1 MNISAPFIAR
11 PIATWLL
18 AIAILLSGALGYQ
31 ALPVSALPEVDFPT
45 IEVVTQLPGA
55 SPETIETLIT
65 ASLERQFGQIP
76 GLLLM
81 TSQSAESTSQITL
94 QFNLNR
100 SMDSAAQDVQA
111 AINAAAGTLPTNLPY
126 PPTYSKV
133 NPADAPILTLALTSP
148 ALPIDVVS
156 DAADTLLQ
164 PKLSQIEGVG
174 RVTVEG
180 GLRPAVRVR
189 VDPARLAA
197 YGLAM
202 EDVRQ
207 AVAATNAN
215 GPKGGFDGPRLAFS
229 LGAND
234 QLVDAAAYRNLVI
247 AWRNGAPVRLSAVG
261 SVLGGVENDRVG
273 ATYDGKPAVV
283 LDIQRQ
289 PGANIVQTVRAI
301 QQALPRLRQAI
312 PSGISIAVVSDRTET
327 IKASVRDVQYTLI
340 MSIVLVVL
348 VIFIFLRSARATFIP
363 AVALPL
369 SLIGTFGVMQLL
381 GYSLDNL
388 SLMALTIATG
398 FVVDD
403 AIVMIE
409 NIVRFIEGDRRPP
422 AGSAATGA
430 PLAPGSDRGSDDQ
443 ARQDGAARSHAA
455 TQGSRPGDAV
465 PGVAVPSADPA
476 ASATRPPTGGLPPLQ
491 AAFRGAAQIG
501 FTIVSLTVSLIAVFI
516 PLLFMTGVVGRLFK
530 EFSVTL
536 AVSVVMSAIVSLTLT
551 PMMCGRL
558 LRPACDDPPGPVAR
572 WSERGFDRLL
582 AGYRR
587 TLDWSLNHQTLV
599 LIVGGLTLVGTIG
612 LYAVVPKGFL
622 PRQDTGV
629 VLAVT
634 EAAQSA
640 SIPKLV
646 ALQSRMAAI
655 IRRDPAVTGVVSF
668 AGAGTINTT
677 PNTGRLTI
685 ALKAIGQR
693 DPMAVVIA
701 RMQAAIAGIPGI
713 TAFFQPVQ
721 DIAIG
726 TRVSRTPFQYTL
738 IDTDATELATWA
750 PRLRDKLASLPAL
763 REVASDQQIAGLRT
777 FIDVDRVTAMRLGV
791 SMQAIQDTLYD
802 SFGQRQISTI
812 YGQANQYRV
821 VLEADPLWQTDPRSL
836 RLLRVPGLNGAQV
849 PLSAIARIEPVTAP
863 LMIAH
868 QEQFPA
874 VTLSFDLAPGY
885 ALGDAIGAVA
895 RAEQAIGMPA
905 TITGSYAGDAAEF
918 QSSLAAEPWLI
929 LAAVVVIYIV
939 LGVLYESW
947 IHPIT
952 ILSTLPSAGIGALL
966 ALMICGI
973 DLSLVALVGIVLLMG
988 IVKKNAIMMVDF
1000 AIEAERMGGLSSR
1013 EAMRQACLLRFRP
1026 IMMTT
1031 MAALLGALPLVL
1043 EHGAGSELR
1052 YPLGVTIIGGLLL
1065 SQFLTLYTTPA
1076 IYLAFERLRARL
1088 MGRRAPASAPAE

>member
-18 AIAILLSGALGYQ
+18 AIAIVLAGGLGYR
-31 ALPVSALPEVDFPT
+31 AMPVSALPEVDFPT
-45 IEVVTQLPGA
+45 IQVVTQLPGA
-55 SPETIETLIT
+55 SPETTETLIT

-81 TSQSAESTSQITL
+81 TSQSAEGTSQITL
-94 QFNLNR
+94 EFALTR

-111 AINAAAGTLPTNLPY
+111 AINAAAGTLPINLPY

-133 NPADAPILTLALTSP
+133 NPADAPILTLALTSEGM
-148 ALPIDVVS
+148 PIDTIS

-164 PKLSQIEGVG
+164 PKLSEIDGVG
-174 RVTVEG
+174 RVTVQG
-180 GLRPAVRVR
+180 GMRPAVRVR

-202 EDVRQ
+202 EDVRT
-207 AVAATNAN
+207 AVAAAN
-215 GPKGGFDGPRLAFS
+215 VNGAKGGFDGPRLAFS

-234 QLVDAAAYRNLVI
+234 QLVDAAAYQNLVI

-261 SVLGGVENDRVG
+261 SVVSGVENNRVG
-273 ATYDGKPAVV
+273 AVFDGTPAVV

-289 PGANIVQTVRAI
+289 PGANIVQTVEAI
-301 QQALPRLRQAI
+301 QKALPKLRKAI
-312 PSGISIAVVSDRTET
+312 PSGIRIAIVTDRTET
-327 IKASVRDVQYTLI
+327 IRASVRDVQYTLL
-340 MSIVLVVL
+340 MSVVLVVL
-348 VIFIFLRSARATFIP
+348 VIFVFLRSFRATFIP

-369 SLIGTFGVMQLL
+369 SLIGTFGIMQLL

-409 NIVRFIEGDRRPP
+409 NVVRFIE
-422 AGSAATGA
+422 
-430 PLAPGSDRGSDDQ
+430 RG
-443 ARQDGAARSHAA
+443 
-455 TQGSRPGDAV
+455 V
-465 PGVAVPSADPA
+465 
-476 ASATRPPTGGLPPLQ
+476 PPLE

-536 AVSVVMSAIVSLTLT
+536 TVSVVVSAVVSLTLT
-551 PMMCGRL
+551 PMMCGRF
-558 LRPACDDPPGPVAR
+558 LRPVHNDKPGLIAR
-572 WSERGFDRLL
+572 WSERGFDKML

-587 TLDWSLNHQTLV
+587 TLDWSLAHQTFVLV
-599 LIVGGLTLVGTIG
+599 VGVLTFVGTIG
-612 LYAVVPKGFL
+612 LYSIVPKGFL

-629 VLAVT
+629 ILAVS

-640 SIPKLV
+640 SIPKL
-646 ALQSRMAAI
+646 AGMQTRMAEI
-655 IRRDPAVTGVVSF
+655 IQKDPAVTGIVSF
-668 AGAGTINTT
+668 VGAGTINTT

-685 ALKAIGQR
+685 ALKPVGAR
-693 DPMAVVIA
+693 DPIDVVIA
-701 RMQAAIAGIPGI
+701 RMQNAISGIPGI

-721 DIAIG
+721 DIQIG
-726 TRVSRTPFQYTL
+726 TRVSRTQFQYTL
-738 IDTDATELATWA
+738 MDTDAAELAAWA
-750 PRLRDKLASLPAL
+750 PRLRDKLASLPEL
-763 REVASDQQIAGLRT
+763 RDVASDQQDEGFRT
-777 FIDVDRVTAMRLGV
+777 FIEVDRDAAMRLGV
-791 SMQAIQDTLYD
+791 TIQAIEDTLYD
-802 SFGQRQISTI
+802 AFGQRQISTI
-812 YGQANQYRV
+812 FGQANQYRV
-821 VLEADPLWQTDPRSL
+821 ILEADPLWQANPDSL
-836 RLLRVPGLNGAQV
+836 KLLRVPGLNDVQV
-849 PLSAIARIEPVTAP
+849 PLAAVAHVSRVTAP
-863 LMIAH
+863 LVIAH

-874 VTLSFDLAPGY
+874 VTLSFDLAPGFS
-885 ALGDAIGAVA
+885 LGHAVDAVA
-895 RAEQAIGMPA
+895 RAEKDIEMPQ
-905 TITGSYAGDAAEF
+905 TITGSYSGDAAEF

-929 LAAVVVIYIV
+929 LAAVIVIYIV

-966 ALMICGI
+966 ALMICGL

-1000 AIEAERMGGLSSR
+1000 AIEAERTRGLSPHD
-1013 EAMRQACLLRFRP
+1013 AMREACLLRFRP

-1031 MAALLGALPLVL
+1031 MAALLGALPLML

-1052 YPLGVTIIGGLLL
+1052 YPLGVTIVGGLLL

-1076 IYLAFERLRARL
+1076 IYLAFERLRLRL
-1088 MGRRAPASAPAE
+1088 SRPDSSQPLVAE

>member
-18 AIAILLSGALGYQ
+18 ALAILLSGALGYR

-45 IEVVTQLPGA
+45 IQVVTQLPGA
-55 SPETIETLIT
+55 SPETTETLIT

-81 TSQSAESTSQITL
+81 TSQSAEGTSQITL
-94 QFNLNR
+94 QFELNR

-111 AINAAAGTLPTNLPY
+111 AINAAAGTLPPNLPY

-133 NPADAPILTLALTSP
+133 NPADAPILTLALTSEG
-148 ALPIDVVS
+148 LPIDVVS

-164 PKLSQIEGVG
+164 PKLSEIDGVG
-174 RVTVEG
+174 RVTVQG
-180 GLRPAVRVR
+180 GMRPAVRVR

-202 EDVRQ
+202 EDVRN
-207 AVAATNAN
+207 AVAAAN
-215 GPKGGFDGPRLAFS
+215 VNGAKGGFDGPRLAFS

-234 QLVDAAAYRNLVI
+234 QLVDAPAYQNLVI

-261 SVLGGVENDRVG
+261 NVIGGVENDRVG
-273 ATYDGKPAVV
+273 AIYDGTAAVV

-289 PGANIVQTVRAI
+289 PGANIVQTVQAI
-301 QQALPRLRQAI
+301 QQALPRLRKAI
-312 PSGISIAVVSDRTET
+312 PSGIKIAIVTDRTET
-327 IKASVRDVQYTLI
+327 IRASVRDVQYTLI
-340 MSIVLVVL
+340 MSVVLVVA
-348 VIFIFLRSARATFIP
+348 VIFVFLRSPRATFIP
-363 AVALPL
+363 AIALPL
-369 SLIGTFGVMQLL
+369 SLIGTFGIMQVL
-381 GYSLDNL
+381 GFGLDNL
-388 SLMALTIATG
+388 SLMALTVATG

-409 NIVRFIEGDRRPP
+409 NIVRTIE
-422 AGSAATGA
+422 
-430 PLAPGSDRGSDDQ
+430 RG
-443 ARQDGAARSHAA
+443 
-455 TQGSRPGDAV
+455 V
-465 PGVAVPSADPA
+465 
-476 ASATRPPTGGLPPLQ
+476 PPLQ

-516 PLLFMTGVVGRLFK
+516 PLLFMTGIVGRLFR

-536 AVSVVMSAIVSLTLT
+536 AVSVVVSAVVSLTLT

-558 LRPACDDPPGPVAR
+558 LRPAHGAEPGLIAR

-587 TLDWSLNHQTLV
+587 TLDWSFRHPP
-599 LIVGGLTLVGTIG
+599 LILAVGALTLVGTLG
-612 LYAVVPKGFL
+612 LYVIVPKGFL

-629 VLAVT
+629 VMAVT

-646 ALQSRMAAI
+646 ALQTRMADI
-655 IRRDPAVTGVVSF
+655 IRHDPAVTGVVSF
-668 AGAGTINTT
+668 VGAGTINTT

-685 ALKAIGQR
+685 ALKPVGAR
-693 DPMAVVIA
+693 DSMDVVID
-701 RMQAAIAGIPGI
+701 RLQAAIAGIPGI

-721 DIAIG
+721 DIQIG
-726 TRVSRTPFQYTL
+726 TRVSRTQFQYTL
-738 IDTDATELATWA
+738 MDTDAAELAAWA
-750 PRLRDKLASLPAL
+750 PRLRRKLATLPEL
-763 REVASDQQIAGLRT
+763 RDVASDQQDEGFRT
-777 FIDVDRVTAMRLGV
+777 FVNVDRDAAMRLGV
-791 SMQAIQDTLYD
+791 SMQAIEDTLYD
-802 SFGQRQISTI
+802 GFGQRQISTI
-812 YGQANQYRV
+812 FGQANQYRV
-821 VLEADPLWQTDPRSL
+821 VLEADPLWQADPNSL
-836 RLLRVPGLNGAQV
+836 RLLRVPGLNDVQV
-849 PLSAIARIEPVTAP
+849 PLSAVARVERVVAP
-863 LMIAH
+863 LVIAH

-874 VTLSFDLAPGY
+874 VTLSFDLAPGHS
-885 ALGDAIGAVA
+885 LGQAVDAVV
-895 RAEQAIGMPA
+895 RAEQEIGMPE
-905 TITGSYAGDAAEF
+905 TITGSYSGDAAEF
-918 QSSLAAEPWLI
+918 QSSLSAEPWLI

-947 IHPIT
+947 IHPLT

-966 ALMICGI
+966 ALMVCGI

-1000 AIEAERMGGLSSR
+1000 AIDAERTRGLSPHDAMR
-1013 EAMRQACLLRFRP
+1013 EACLMRFRP

-1043 EHGAGSELR
+1043 ERGAGSELR

-1076 IYLAFERLRARL
+1076 IYLAFERLRLRMA
-1088 MGRRAPASAPAE
+1088 GPASPDPAAAE

>member
-18 AIAILLSGALGYQ
+18 AVAILLAGALGYR

-45 IEVVTQLPGA
+45 IQVVTQLPGA
-55 SPETIETLIT
+55 SPETTETLIT

-81 TSQSAESTSQITL
+81 TSQSAEGTSQITL
-94 QFNLNR
+94 TFVLNR

-133 NPADAPILTLALTSP
+133 NPADAPILTLALTSET
-148 ALPIDVVS
+148 LPIDMIS

-164 PKLSQIEGVG
+164 PKLSEIDGVG
-174 RVTVEG
+174 RVTVQG
-180 GLRPAVRVR
+180 GMRPAVRVR

-202 EDVRQ
+202 EDVRN
-207 AVAATNAN
+207 AVAAAN
-215 GPKGGFDGPRLAFS
+215 VNGAKGGFDGPRQAFA

-234 QLVDAAAYRNLVI
+234 QLVDAAAYQNLVV

-261 SVLGGVENDRVG
+261 GVVGGVENDRVG
-273 ATYDGKPAVV
+273 AIYNGIPAVV

-289 PGANIVQTVRAI
+289 PGANIVQTVQAI
-301 QQALPRLRQAI
+301 QDALPRLGKAI
-312 PSGISIAVVSDRTET
+312 SSGIKVSVVTDRTET
-327 IKASVRDVQYTLI
+327 IRASVRDVQYTLA
-340 MSIVLVVL
+340 MSVVLVVL
-348 VIFIFLRSARATFIP
+348 VIFVFLRSARATFIP

-369 SLIGTFGVMQLL
+369 SLIGTFGIMQLL

-409 NIVRFIEGDRRPP
+409 NVVRFIERGV
-422 AGSAATGA
+422 A
-430 PLAPGSDRGSDDQ
+430 PLE
-443 ARQDGAARSHAA
+443 
-455 TQGSRPGDAV
+455 
-465 PGVAVPSADPA
+465 
-476 ASATRPPTGGLPPLQ
+476 

-501 FTIVSLTVSLIAVFI
+501 FTIVSLTVSLVAVFI

-536 AVSVVMSAIVSLTLT
+536 TVSVVVSAIVSLTLT
-551 PMMCGRL
+551 PMMCGRF
-558 LRPACDDPPGPVAR
+558 LRPTHDHKPGFLAR

-582 AGYRR
+582 GGYRR
-587 TLDWSLNHQTLV
+587 TLDWSLAHQTFV
-599 LIVGGLTLVGTIG
+599 LIVGGLTLVGTVA

-629 VLAVT
+629 VLAIT

-640 SIPKLV
+640 SIPKL
-646 ALQSRMAAI
+646 AGLQARMAEI
-655 IRRDPAVTGVVSF
+655 VRQDPAVTGVVSF
-668 AGAGTINTT
+668 VGAGTINTT

-685 ALKAIGQR
+685 ALEPVGMR
-693 DPMAVVIA
+693 DPMDIVIA
-701 RMQAAIAGIPGI
+701 RLQNAIAGIPGI

-721 DIAIG
+721 DIQIG

-738 IDTDATELATWA
+738 MDTDAAELAVWA
-750 PRLRDKLASLPAL
+750 PRLRNRLASQPEL
-763 REVASDQQIAGLRT
+763 RDVASDQQDEGFRT
-777 FIDVDRVTAMRLGV
+777 SVTVDRDAAMRLGV
-791 SMQAIQDTLYD
+791 SMQAIEDTLYD
-802 SFGQRQISTI
+802 GFGQRQISTI
-812 YGQANQYRV
+812 FGQANQYRV
-821 VLEADPLWQTDPRSL
+821 VLEADPLWQRDPNSL
-836 RLLRVPGLNGAQV
+836 RLLRVPGLNNVQV
-849 PLSAIARIEPVTAP
+849 PLSAVARIDKVTAP
-863 LMIAH
+863 LVIAH

-874 VTLSFDLAPGY
+874 ITLSFDLAPGFS
-885 ALGDAIGAVA
+885 LGRAVEAVA
-895 RAEQAIGMPA
+895 RAEKDIGMPE
-905 TITGSYAGDAAEF
+905 TITGSYSGDAAEF
-918 QSSLAAEPWLI
+918 QASLSAEPWLI
-929 LAAVVVIYIV
+929 LAAMVVIYIV

-966 ALMICGI
+966 ALMVCGL

-1000 AIEAERMGGLSSR
+1000 AIEAERSRGLPAR
-1013 EAMRQACLLRFRP
+1013 EAMREACLLRFRP

-1043 EHGAGSELR
+1043 ERGAGSELR
-1052 YPLGVTIIGGLLL
+1052 FPLGVTIIGGLLL
-1065 SQFLTLYTTPA
+1065 SQVLTLYTTPA
-1076 IYLAFERLRARL
+1076 IYLGFERLRIRL
-1088 MGRRAPASAPAE
+1088 TGSGSPTPAVAE